1 MRYTIAALVFFLLAW
16 VAIPLSAQRIMVSN
30 LNKKGRHN
38 KHKFSFVQ
46 LTDIHVGEGIDDY
59 GTPGFANDTMPNGDV
74 GYSAQ
79 RLRKAVNWINAN
91 AQKRDIRFVIVT
103 GDLTDSG
110 EKSEFEK
117 ANEILSTLI
126 VPFVPQIGNHDV
138 VSHTRSSWDS
148 TASGDALCNL
158 VFKREFDTLQHFA
171 DLWDDGYRQL
181 RVYSPYSRHEQ
192 YFQNFMFEYRGY
204 GFVFFDLNPRFLYG
218 RPKTDHG
225 PKPRLNDF
233 PNASF
238 DWLKHTLATFKDSEN
253 HNIFLFS
260 HQPPH
265 HDFMSIF
272 NGLPT
277 AEYDKLTSTLLPYS
291 QHLAYW
297 LAGHMHRN
305 KSYPVTTLKKRRFV
319 IKARETAANKEHKN
333 GLLRIINVYS

>member
-1 MRYTIAALVFFLLAW
+1 MDT
-16 VAIPLSAQRIMVSN
+16 LSAQRIMVSN
-30 LNKKGRHN
+30 LHKKGPHAVR
-38 KHKFSFVQ
+38 KFSFVQ

-59 GTPGFANDTMPNGDV
+59 GTPGFVNDTMPTGDV
-74 GYSAQ
+74 GYSAE

-91 AQKRDIRFVIVT
+91 AKKRDIRFVIVT

-110 EKSEFEK
+110 EKSEFDK
-117 ANEILSTLI
+117 VNEILSSLT

-138 VSHTRSSWDS
+138 VPHTKNSWATLACGDS
-148 TASGDALCNL
+148 VCNV
-158 VFKREFDTLQHFA
+158 VFKKEFDTLKRFV
-171 DLWDDGYRQL
+171 DRWDDGYRQV
-181 RVYSPYSRHEQ
+181 RVYSPYSQHEQ
-192 YFQNFMFEYRGY
+192 YFQNFMFEYQGY

-233 PNASF
+233 PHASF
-238 DWLKHTLATFKDSEN
+238 DWLMHTLATFPDTGD

-277 AEYDKLTSTLLPYS
+277 DQYDKLTQALLPYTR
-291 QHLAYW
+291 HIAFW
-297 LAGHMHRN
+297 LAGHVHRN
-305 KSYPVTTLKKRRFV
+305 KSYPVTTLKKHRFV
-319 IKARETAANKEHKN
+319 LKARETASNKEHRN
-333 GLLRIINVYS
+333 GLLRIINVYQ